1 MEELGTK
8 EALLVI
14 EKLSDYGC
22 RELYLTGGEPLVRK
36 DIWQI
41 LKKAKENKIRVGLLT
56 NGLLVSEKSIKK
68 IKGFVT
74 EIGISIDGSSPE
86 TNDKIRGKGTF
97 RKILKA
103 TVLIKKFEIP
113 LTVHLTVNAINFQ
126 DIEAI
131 VKTVK
136 ELGVENIRINEITLR
151 GRAVINKSLL
161 AIDKNINVENY
172 VYKKVNKALNLN
184 SDKVDRY
191 TSDGCEIDP
200 DIIFL
205 SPDGHIYP
213 CVEVFQ
219 AQPSL
224 SFGLILDSNQD
235 TFTAYKK
242 MAKKSKGNNCPYK
255 FVVGTNYAICLNQN
269 LVKCPFL
276 QKKKNT

>member
-1 MEELGTK
+1 MEELSIE

-22 RELYLTGGEPLVRK
+22 RELYLTGGEPLIRK

-41 LKKAKENKIRVGLLT
+41 LKKAKEKKIRIGLLT

-68 IKGFVT
+68 MKGFVA

-103 TVLIKKFEIP
+103 IVLIKKFEIP

-126 DIEAI
+126 DLGET

-136 ELGVENIRINEITLR
+136 KLGVENIRINEITLR
-151 GRAVINKSLL
+151 GRAALNKNLL
-161 AIDKNINVENY
+161 SIDKNSDFENY
-172 VYKKVNKALNLN
+172 VSEKVNKAFNLSPN
-184 SDKVDRY
+184 KVDCH
-191 TSDGCEIDP
+191 TSDGCEVNP

-219 AQPSL
+219 TQPSL
-224 SFGLILDSNQD
+224 SLGRILDSDQD
-235 TFTAYKK
+235 TLKAYKK
-242 MAKKSKGNNCPYK
+242 VAKKSKGNNCPYK
-255 FVVGTNYAICLNQN
+255 FVVGTNYAICFNQI
-269 LVKCPFL
+269 LIKCPFL
-276 QKKKNT
+276 